1 MTAALDA
8 ADAVHKAPEAAA
20 PRPYDVERL
29 RADFPILGRQVHG
42 RPLVFLDS
50 AASAQKPRQVIDT
63 LRQVYEN
70 EYANVHR
77 GVYLLSERC
86 TDRYES
92 ARRTVRRFL
101 NAAHDHEIVFTRNA
115 TEAINLVAASYARR
129 FLSAGDEVVIS
140 TMEHH
145 SNIVPWQMLRDEMG
159 LVLKVAPISDD
170 GEFLLQGFAELLG
183 PRTKLVAM
191 THTSNV
197 LGTVTP
203 AEQIVRLAHDAGAK
217 VLFDG
222 AQAAV
227 HRRVDVQAL
236 DCDFY
241 TFTGHKL
248 YGPSGIGVLYAKAE
262 LLEAMP
268 PYQGGGDMIANVS
281 FERSTWAKPP
291 HKFEAG
297 TPAIAQAIGLGAA
310 IEYVEAIGIERIAEH
325 ERDLL
330 NYATQRLAA
339 VKGLKV
345 IGTAANKASV
355 ISFTLEDAHP
365 HDIGTVVDRAGVAIR
380 TGHHCA
386 LPLMDRLG
394 LPATAR
400 ASFGLYNTRADA
412 DRLAEAVEMV
422 VEMFGT

>member
-1 MTAALDA
+1 MTGAAEAIDTPA
-8 ADAVHKAPEAAA
+8 ADTQ
-20 PRPYDVERL
+20 PRPYDVDRL
-29 RADFPILGRQVHG
+29 RADFPILAREVHG

-50 AASAQKPRQVIDT
+50 AASAQKPRQVIDAV
-63 LRQVYEN
+63 RSVYES

-77 GVYLLSERC
+77 GVYFLSERC
-86 TDRYES
+86 TARYEG
-92 ARRTVRRFL
+92 ARETVRRFL
-101 NAAHDHEIVFTRNA
+101 NAAQRHEIIFTRSA
-115 TEAINLVAASYARR
+115 TEAINLVAATYGRR
-129 FLSAGDEVVIS
+129 FLEAGDAVVVS

-145 SNIVPWQMLRDEMG
+145 SNIVPWQMLRDEKG
-159 LVLKVAPISDD
+159 LELKVAPISDD
-170 GEFLLQGFAELLG
+170 GELLMDEFAKLLG
-183 PRTKLVAM
+183 PRTKLVAV

-203 AEQIVRLAHDAGAK
+203 AKEIVRLAHDAGAK

-227 HRRVDVQAL
+227 HRRVDVQDL

-248 YGPSGIGVLYAKAE
+248 YGPSGIGVLYAKEAH
-262 LLEAMP
+262 LEAMP
-268 PYQGGGDMIANVS
+268 PYQGGGDMIADVS

-297 TPAIAQAIGLGAA
+297 TPAIAQAIGLAAA
-310 IEYVEAIGIERIAEH
+310 IDYLEAVGFERIAEH

-330 NYATQRLAA
+330 NYATQRLSA
-339 VKGLKV
+339 VQGLKV
-345 IGTAANKASV
+345 YGTAPNKASV
-355 ISFTLEDAHP
+355 ISFTLDGAHP

-400 ASFGLYNTRADA
+400 ASFGLYNTRAEADA
-412 DRLAEAVEMV
+412 LAEALDEAVEI
-422 VEMFGT
+422 FGR

>member
-1 MTAALDA
+1 MTGPAEAIDMA
-8 ADAVHKAPEAAA
+8 PADTT
-20 PRPYDVERL
+20 PRPYDVDRL
-29 RADFPILGRQVHG
+29 RADFPILGREVRG

-50 AASAQKPRQVIDT
+50 AASAQKPRHVIDT
-63 LRQVYEN
+63 LRSVYES

-77 GVYLLSERC
+77 GVYFLSERC
-86 TDRYES
+86 TARYEG
-92 ARRTVRRFL
+92 ARDTVRRFL
-101 NAAHDHEIVFTRNA
+101 NAAHRHEIIFTRSA
-115 TEAINLVAASYARR
+115 TEAINLVAASYGRR
-129 FLSAGDEVVIS
+129 FLKEGDAVVVS

-145 SNIVPWQMLRDEMG
+145 SNIVPWQLLRDEKG
-159 LVLKVAPISDD
+159 LELKVAPISDD
-170 GEFLLQGFAELLG
+170 GEFLLDEFAKLLG
-183 PRTKLVAM
+183 PRTKLVAV

-203 AEQIVRLAHDAGAK
+203 AREIVRLAHEAGAK

-227 HRRVDVQAL
+227 HRPVDVQEL

-241 TFTGHKL
+241 VFTGHKL
-248 YGPSGIGVLYAKAE
+248 YGPSGIGVLYAKEA

-268 PYQGGGDMIANVS
+268 PYQGGGDMISDVS
-281 FERSTWAKPP
+281 FERSTWAKLP

-297 TPAIAQAIGLGAA
+297 TPAIAQAIGLAAA
-310 IEYVEAIGIERIAEH
+310 IDYVSAIGIERIAEH

-330 NYATQRLAA
+330 NYATQHLAA

-345 IGTAANKASV
+345 FGTAPNKASV
-355 ISFTLEDAHP
+355 ISFTLDGAHP

-394 LPATAR
+394 VPATAR
-400 ASFGLYNTRADA
+400 ASFGLYNTRAEADA
-412 DRLAEAVEMV
+412 LAEALEEAVEI
-422 VEMFGT
+422 FGR

>member
-1 MTAALDA
+1 MTASLDA
-8 ADAVHKAPEAAA
+8 VDRAPADAAV
-20 PRPYDVERL
+20 RPYDVARL

-42 RPLVFLDS
+42 QPLVFLDS

-63 LRQVYEN
+63 VRQVYEA

-77 GVYLLSERC
+77 GLYFLSERC
-86 TDRYES
+86 TARYEA
-92 ARRTVRRFL
+92 ARQTARRFL

-115 TEAINLVAASYARR
+115 TEAINLVAASYGRR
-129 FLSAGDEVVIS
+129 FLNAGDEVVIS

-145 SNIVPWQMLRDEMG
+145 SNIVPWQMLRDEKG

-170 GEFLLQGFAELLG
+170 GEFLLDRFAELLG
-183 PRTKLVAM
+183 PRTRMVAI

-203 AEQIVRLAHDAGAK
+203 AERIVRLAHDVGAK
-217 VLFDG
+217 VLLDG

-262 LLEAMP
+262 LLDAMP

-310 IEYVEAIGIERIAEH
+310 IDYVEAVGIERIAEH

-330 NYATQRLAA
+330 NYATQRLSA
-339 VKGLKV
+339 VKGLKL
-345 IGTAANKASV
+345 IGTAPNKASV

-380 TGHHCA
+380 AGHHCA

-412 DRLAEAVEMV
+412 DRLAEAVEMAA
-422 VEMFGT
+422 EMFGA

>member
-1 MTAALDA
+1 MTGAAEAIDTPA
-8 ADAVHKAPEAAA
+8 ADTQ
-20 PRPYDVERL
+20 PRPYDVDRL
-29 RADFPILGRQVHG
+29 RADFPILAREVHG

-50 AASAQKPRQVIDT
+50 AASAQKPRQVIDAV
-63 LRQVYEN
+63 RSVYES

-77 GVYLLSERC
+77 GVYFLSERC
-86 TDRYES
+86 TARYEG
-92 ARRTVRRFL
+92 ARETVRRFL
-101 NAAHDHEIVFTRNA
+101 NAAHRHEIIFTRST
-115 TEAINLVAASYARR
+115 TEAINLVAATYGRR
-129 FLSAGDEVVIS
+129 FLEAGDAVVVS

-145 SNIVPWQMLRDEMG
+145 SNIVPWQMLRDEKG
-159 LVLKVAPISDD
+159 LELKVAPISDD
-170 GEFLLQGFAELLG
+170 GELLMDEFAKLLG
-183 PRTKLVAM
+183 PRTKLVAV

-203 AEQIVRLAHDAGAK
+203 AKEIVRLAHDAGAK

-227 HRRVDVQAL
+227 HRRVDVQDL

-248 YGPSGIGVLYAKAE
+248 YGPSGIGVLYAKEAH
-262 LLEAMP
+262 LEAMP
-268 PYQGGGDMIANVS
+268 PYQGGGDMITDVS

-297 TPAIAQAIGLGAA
+297 TPAIAQAIGLAAA
-310 IEYVEAIGIERIAEH
+310 IDYLEAVGFERIAEH

-330 NYATQRLAA
+330 NYATQRLSA
-339 VKGLKV
+339 VAGLKV
-345 IGTAANKASV
+345 FGTAPNKASV
-355 ISFTLEDAHP
+355 ISFTLDGAHP

-400 ASFGLYNTRADA
+400 ASFGLYNTRAEADA
-412 DRLAEAVEMV
+412 LAEALDEAVEI
-422 VEMFGT
+422 FGR